1 MYLPSFFAET
11 RIEPIEARMRAH
23 PLAALVHSGPAGLDA
38 NHVPLLFDANAGGRG
53 LLRGH
58 FARANPIVRE
68 LATGSAVLAIF
79 QGPSHYISP
88 NWYPSKHAHGKDVP
102 TWNYMVVHA
111 RGRIAWHEEATW
123 LLALLNDLTNAQEAH
138 RARPWHVADAPA
150 DYIDRMTKAIV
161 GFEIAVDELA
171 AKWKLSQNR
180 NAADRAG
187 AIAGLGGEQGD
198 AAREIADHMRAAD
211 HSSRE

>member
-1 MYLPSFFAET
+1 MYLPSCFAET
-11 RIEPIEARMRAH
+11 RIEPIEALMRAH
-23 PLAALVHSGPAGLDA
+23 PLAALVHAGPGGLDA
-38 NHVPLLFDANAGGRG
+38 NHVPLVFDANAGERGR
-53 LLRGH
+53 LRGH
-58 FARANPIVRE
+58 FACANPIVRE
-68 LATGSAVLAIF
+68 LETGSAVLAIF

-111 RGRIAWHEEATW
+111 RGRIAWCEEATW

-150 DYIDRMTKAIV
+150 DYIDRMMKAIV
-161 GFEIAVDELA
+161 GFEIAVDELT

-187 AIAGLGGEQGD
+187 AIAGLGDEQGD